1 MPDRLLTRSK
11 ESLLQLEMSE
21 VTEGS
26 VMDVSAQMEVETTG
40 QPLMTSTPHK
50 KRKKRKKKK
59 GAECGKSYVQKKNL
73 VRQRKQNTTNWMM
86 DSDSLVHNVIRNLP
100 CLMIFILI

>member
-50 KRKKRKKKK
+50 KRKKKRKKKVPNAENHMCRKRTWSAK
-59 GAECGKSYVQKKNL
+59 GSKTPQIG
-73 VRQRKQNTTNWMM
+73 
-86 DSDSLVHNVIRNLP
+86 
-100 CLMIFILI
+100 